1 MHDDIDNVDN
11 DEDGDV
17 TVEWM
22 DEGVD
27 CLASALAGQSVT
39 AYIRNEKL
47 GNWSQITRI
56 FFLPNII
63 YCTEV
68 TEIQN
73 HNTEIV

>member
-39 AYIRNEKL
+39 AYIRTFNLKL
-47 GNWSQITRI
+47 R
-56 FFLPNII
+56 
-63 YCTEV
+63 
-68 TEIQN
+68 
-73 HNTEIV
+73 

>member
-39 AYIRNEKL
+39 AYIRFIII
-47 GNWSQITRI
+47 SAAI
-56 FFLPNII
+56 FLATNRTAIAHCECVKTLDCSIF
-63 YCTEV
+63 
-68 TEIQN
+68 IQC
-73 HNTEIV
+73 

>member
-39 AYIRNEKL
+39 AYIR
-47 GNWSQITRI
+47 GSFIS
-56 FFLPNII
+56 P
-63 YCTEV
+63 V
-68 TEIQN
+68 TSFSLAASLSSVSPSEWLS
-73 HNTEIV
+73 